1 MSFAELDTPRLSQ
14 LDRAEAL
21 IRSMPYFTCRDLII
35 KVHSNYPN
43 TLIKYLKDKRRMNI
57 VRETKR
63 REGENFYRYYLE
75 AK

>member
-1 MSFAELDTPRLSQ
+1 MSFAELDTPGLSQ

-43 TLIKYLKDKRRMNI
+43 TLIKYLKDK
-57 VRETKR
+57 
-63 REGENFYRYYLE
+63 GG
-75 AK
+75 